1 MFKKLLIESALL
13 LKTAGI
19 PYIVVGGQA
28 VLLYGEPRFTR
39 DIDITLGLDT
49 DQRFRVMEAFKMSGF
64 TPRPKDVDKF
74 ILETSVLPMEHL
86 ESGIRLDLIFSFSP
100 FERTAIDRAHFIE
113 LDGVP
118 IAFASV
124 EDLIILK
131 IFAGRS
137 RDMEDVKT
145 IVIKNPALDVKYV
158 DEWLR
163 SFEPVVERPL
173 VQLWKEIIADR

>member
-1 MFKKLLIESALL
+1 MFKKLLIESSII

-39 DIDITLGLDT
+39 DIDITLGIDI
-49 DQRFRVMEAFKMSGF
+49 DQRSRVIDAFSMTGF
-64 TPRPKDVDKF
+64 TPRPKDFVKF
-74 ILETSVLPMEHL
+74 IIETSVLPLEHR

-100 FERTAIDRAHFIE
+100 FERNAIERAHHVEI
-113 LDGVP
+113 DGNP

-131 IFAGRS
+131 IFAGRP
-137 RDMEDVKT
+137 RDIEDVKM
-145 IVIKNPALDVKYV
+145 IVIKNPELDVKYII
-158 DEWLR
+158 EWLK
-163 SFEPVVERPL
+163 SFEAVLHQPL
-173 VQLWKEIIADR
+173 VQIWNEIIADY